1 MRSVAL
7 LLVAATA
14 YADDVPRVDVEVG
27 ASVEKNVE
35 YARGFMCDDPSLVSV
50 EMVTRDDHNVWI
62 VKGVKVG
69 ETLCRVGLDRLRV
82 HYVFDVHVLPKRAR

>member
-1 MRSVAL
+1 MRSAL
-7 LLVAATA
+7 LLLWIASTA
-14 YADDVPRVDVEVG
+14 HADEAPRVDVEIG

-35 YARGFMCDDPSLVSV
+35 YARGYMCDDPSLVTA

-69 ETLCRVGLDRLRV
+69 ETRCRVGLDRLHV
-82 HYVFDVHVLPKRAR
+82 WYVFDVHVVPKRR

>member
-1 MRSVAL
+1 MALAL

-14 YADDVPRVDVEVG
+14 YAEDVPRVDVEVG

-69 ETLCRVGLDRLRV
+69 ETLCRVGMDRLRV